1 LHRVSHSSEEPKGL
15 KGLPRPSVALKFQKQ
30 GTTSEAHG
38 NQHPEHDSN
47 SENFRSHETGFTIN
61 IYLTIFPAEFGASS

>member
-1 LHRVSHSSEEPKGL
+1 
-15 KGLPRPSVALKFQKQ
+15 LKFQKQ
-30 GTTSEAHG
+30 GATSKAHG

-61 IYLTIFPAEFGASS
+61 IYLTIFPAKFGASS